1 MAKTNVLL
9 IDDKSAARPPSAHA
23 TTARSNRAGHP
34 QEAFREFADLPSL
47 LKNNP
52 PQMNQMNHRPTTKLC
67 PPLGA
72 SRFILPLLLLGV
84 LNLTTPVQ
92 ARPTLPAAPTSL
104 TASSGSSSQIDLRW
118 QDNSGNE
125 SGFIIQRGPSSSG
138 PWSQI
143 DNVGV
148 NVASYSNTGLN
159 ANTTYYYRVYAY
171 NSRGSSGYSGVASAT
186 TGQSVSP
193 CTYAISP
200 ASASVAAAG
209 GSGTLT
215 VTSASTCSWTPSSSA
230 PAWLTCTPA
239 NGTGSGSVT
248 WSVAANSSASVRTA
262 TLNIAGQTFTVSQAA
277 ASATG

>member
-52 PQMNQMNHRPTTKLC
+52 PQMNHMNHRPTTKLC

-72 SRFILPLLLLGV
+72 GRFILPLLLLGV

-92 ARPTLPAAPTSL
+92 ARPTLPAAPSNL
-104 TASSGSSSQIDLRW
+104 SASSVSSSRIDLRW

-125 SGFIIQRGPSSSG
+125 SGFVVQRGSSSSG
-138 PWSQI
+138 PWSSTSLS
-143 DNVGV
+143 V
-148 NVASYSNTGLN
+148 NVTSYSDTGLN

-186 TGQSVSP
+186 TG
-193 CTYAISP
+193 
-200 ASASVAAAG
+200 
-209 GSGTLT
+209 
-215 VTSASTCSWTPSSSA
+215 
-230 PAWLTCTPA
+230 
-239 NGTGSGSVT
+239 
-248 WSVAANSSASVRTA
+248 
-262 TLNIAGQTFTVSQAA
+262 
-277 ASATG
+277 